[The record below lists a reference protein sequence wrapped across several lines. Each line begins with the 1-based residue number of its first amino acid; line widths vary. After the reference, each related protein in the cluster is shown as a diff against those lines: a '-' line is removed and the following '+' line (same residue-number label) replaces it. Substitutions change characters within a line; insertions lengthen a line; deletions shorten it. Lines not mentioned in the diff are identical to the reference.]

1 MDPERLRDLLG
12 AVSEVLVGSL
22 GGLER
27 RLRVVA
33 LATAE
38 ALEVDRCWIC
48 VVDGEVLRT
57 LAGVAMGMA
66 DPKFDPLPMGKGVVG
81 RCARDGVTQR
91 IDDVMEDPDYYAATA
106 LTRSEIAAP
115 VLRDGKVV
123 GVINVEANRM
133 NAFGDHEQRVVE
145 AVASLLGPY
154 L

>member
-1 MDPERLRDLLG
+1 VDSERLRDLLA

-33 LATAE
+33 LACAE
-38 ALEVDRCWIC
+38 SLEVDRCWIC
-48 VVDGEVLRT
+48 VVDGDVLRT
-57 LAGVAMGMA
+57 LAGVSMGMA
-66 DPKFDPLPMGKGVVG
+66 DPKFDPLPIGKGVVG

-91 IDDVMEDPDYYAATA
+91 IDDVMRDPDYYAATA

-115 VLRDGKVV
+115 ILRGAEVV
-123 GVINVEANRM
+123 GVLNVEANRM
-133 NAFGDHEQRVVE
+133 DAFGDHEQKVVE
-145 AVASLLGPY
+145 AVASLLGPH